1 MMLHIDFETRSALEL
16 PEVGTHKYATHPST
30 DAWCMAWAFDD
41 EEPQVIEG
49 MFGTLGQGPGTLL
62 GYVKD
67 GGLVAAHNAAF
78 ELQIWN
84 HILVPRYGW
93 PELKPSQVR
102 CSMSQAYA
110 MSLPGSLDKAAAALG
125 IDTRKDGAGAR
136 LMLQMSRPRGF
147 DVLGDPLWWDD
158 QDKRHRLYEYCK
170 QDVRVE
176 QAIAKRL
183 LPLSPSEQQL
193 WELDYA
199 INTRGLY
206 LDQPSIISA
215 MEIIKREQERL
226 QGDIRRLTAGAV
238 GSPAEVAALT
248 RWVGDQGVELD
259 GLAKSDV
266 VSLLSL
272 DTLPA
277 HVRAVL
283 RIRQE
288 YAKTSTA
295 KLNRMR
301 DAASDDSRIRFTMQF
316 HGAGTGRWAGRRVQ
330 PHNMPRPKIGQHEIE
345 YVLDTL
351 LPGATPEHA
360 IERIDMM
367 IGEPM
372 SVVSDCLRG
381 LICAAPGR
389 TLVAGDFANIEG
401 RVLAWLAGEEWKL
414 QAFRDFD
421 AGQGPDIYKLSYS
434 KAFRVPVGEVTKDQR
449 QIGKVQELALGYQ
462 GGVGAFQTMARGY
475 GVKVS
480 DERANEIKTL
490 WREAHP
496 NIVAYWYALE
506 RAAAEAVGHPG
517 EKVTARN
524 VAFISKGS
532 FLFCRLPS
540 GRMLTY
546 PYPKLKAIETPWGE
560 MKEQIHYRHVDG
572 LTNKWEETHTYGG
585 KLAENIT
592 QAVARD
598 VLAHSMVLLTSHGHD
613 ITFTIHDEIVAE
625 GNYDRVTLQ
634 AFLKDMATAPPWA
647 VGLPI
652 ATEGWCGKRYR
663 KG

>member
-1 MMLHIDFETRSALEL
+1 
-16 PEVGTHKYATHPST
+16 
-30 DAWCMAWAFDD
+30 MAWAFDE
-41 EEPQVIEG
+41 EEPEIVA
-49 MFGTLGQGPGTLL
+49 GPAFVATHGVAYLDH
-62 GYVKD
+62 VRM
-67 GGLVAAHNAAF
+67 GGIVTAHNAAF
-78 ELQIWN
+78 ELQLWN

-93 PELKPSQVR
+93 PALQPSQVR
-102 CSMSQAYA
+102 CTMAQAYA

-125 IDTRKDGAGAR
+125 IDSRKDSAGAR

-147 DVLGDPLWWDD
+147 DVLGDPVWWDD
-158 QDKRHRLYEYCK
+158 EDKKHRLYEYCQ

-183 LPLSPSEQQL
+183 LPLSPSEQAL

-206 LDQPSIISA
+206 LDQPAIVSA
-215 MEIIKREQERL
+215 MAIIRCEQERL
-226 QGDIRRLTAGAV
+226 ERELQRRTAGAV

-248 RWVGDQGVELD
+248 RWVAGQGVELE

-266 VSLLSL
+266 VSLLSR
-272 DTLPA
+272 DNVPA
-277 HVRAVL
+277 HVRDAV

-301 DAASDDSRIRFTMQF
+301 DAASDDGRVRFTMQF

-330 PHNMPRPKIGQHEIE
+330 PHNMPRPHIQQSDIE
-345 YVLDTL
+345 YVLDIL
-351 LPGATPEHA
+351 LPLPTAQA
-360 IERIDMM
+360 IEGTGVMV
-367 IGEPM
+367 GEPM
-372 SVVSDCLRG
+372 SVISDCLRG
-381 LICAAPGR
+381 LICAEPGN

-401 RVLAWLAGEEWKL
+401 RVLAWLAGEDWKL

-449 QIGKVQELALGYQ
+449 QLGKVQELALGYQ

-480 DERANEIKTL
+480 DERANEIKRL

-496 NIVAYWYALE
+496 KIVSYWYELE
-506 RAAAEAVGHPG
+506 RAAIEAVLHPG
-517 EKVTARN
+517 QKITTRN
-524 VAFISKGS
+524 VAFITRGS
-532 FLFCRLPS
+532 WLFCQLPS

-546 PYPKLKAIETPWGE
+546 PYPKIKAIETPWGE
-560 MKEQIHYRHVDG
+560 MKEQVHYMKVDG
-572 LTNKWEETHTYGG
+572 LTKKWEQTHAYGG
-585 KLAENIT
+585 LWAENIT

-598 VLAHSMVLLTSHGHD
+598 VLAEAIKRVEGAGYPVVLHV
-613 ITFTIHDEIVAE
+613 HDEVVVEKPEHGQWVEHFIGVMKEAPSW
-625 GNYDRVTLQ
+625 
-634 AFLKDMATAPPWA
+634 AT
-647 VGLPI
+647 GLPI
-652 ATEGWCGKRYR
+652 AAEGWQGRRYR
-663 KG
+663 K